1 MNPTL
6 LAERVRNWRKRNHH
20 SAARAA
26 EILGLPLRTLNGIE
40 QGRGFR
46 YARLLL
52 LAIDTLE
59 A

>member
-1 MNPTL
+1 MSPHL
-6 LAERVRNWRKRNHH
+6 LAERIKNWRKRAHL

-46 YARLLL
+46 YPTLLL

-59 A
+59 G